1 MRIWGDAVRR
11 TATAVAVRA
20 LAGLRGARPPPA
32 LPVTTM
38 GLRFPN
44 PLGLAAGFDRT
55 GALVAPLAG
64 AGFGFVEIGTV
75 TATAPTVAPALRGSG
90 GLLGVNI
97 GSRRSG
103 LDAPV
108 VEDYAAMLRAAWDGA
123 DYVVANLS
131 SPFLRRDG
139 DRAALDRLLR
149 RLKDEQAAGTAAT
162 GRWRP
167 LALKL
172 NGGGAGEPMPV
183 AVAAARHYGF
193 DGVVLVTPCVRRL
206 AQVAAFLAPAT
217 VISVGGIGS
226 AGDVRTR
233 LEAGAALVQVFT
245 GFVRG
250 GPWFPRRVLA
260 ALGAAEAP

>member
-1 MRIWGDAVRR
+1 MRILGDAVRR
-11 TATAVAVRA
+11 TATAAAVRV

-32 LPVTTM
+32 LPVTAM

-55 GALVAPLAG
+55 GALVVPLGG

-75 TATAPTVAPALRGSG
+75 AAPAAAPADAVFG

-108 VEDYAAMLRAAWDGA
+108 VEDYAAMLRAAWNGA
-123 DYVVANLS
+123 DYVAANLS

-167 LALKL
+167 LALKV

-183 AVAAARHYGF
+183 VVAAARHYGF
-193 DGVVLVTPCVRRL
+193 EGVVLVTPCVRRL

-217 VISVGGIGS
+217 VISVGGIGT